1 VRKAPSLGHGGAGED
16 DARTRRRAGGQL
28 LTTLTTYRYDGSR
41 HWFAERGS
49 PGFDKA
55 AFELARSR
63 VIEQLRA

>member
-1 VRKAPSLGHGGAGED
+1 VILHVVPDDEYFTGEELAAVEDGFRAAGA
-16 DARTRRRAGGQL
+16 A
-28 LTTLTTYRYDGSR
+28 LTTYRYDGSR